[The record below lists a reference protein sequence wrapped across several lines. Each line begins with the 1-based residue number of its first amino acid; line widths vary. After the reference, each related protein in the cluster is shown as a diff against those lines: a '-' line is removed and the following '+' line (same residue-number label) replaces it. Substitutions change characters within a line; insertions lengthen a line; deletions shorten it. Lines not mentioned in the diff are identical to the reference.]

1 MDSLTGMGQA
11 RAVALEAA
19 SRIVAEN
26 LPRFVNLGDLERNK
40 EHTRLV
46 TLDLAE
52 AFKKYILEGVQK

>member
-1 MDSLTGMGQA
+1 MDSPTATGQA
-11 RAVALEAA
+11 RAIALEAA

-46 TLDLAE
+46 TIDLAE
-52 AFKKYILEGVQK
+52 GFKNYILEGVPG